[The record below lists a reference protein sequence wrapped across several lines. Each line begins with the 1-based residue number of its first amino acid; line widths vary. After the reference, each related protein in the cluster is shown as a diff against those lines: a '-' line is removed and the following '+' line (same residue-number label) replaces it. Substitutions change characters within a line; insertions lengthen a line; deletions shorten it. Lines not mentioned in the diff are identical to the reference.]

1 MFEKSVSLL
10 MAKNITLEKGLTL
23 DEIVLIEKIYGIV
36 FPKSLRDFLMTV
48 LPVSKGFYNWRNHT
62 SENIE
67 YIKFMIDE
75 PIKCIN
81 NRPEDIYW
89 CEEWGEEPIDMN
101 CFATEVKNRLKNA
114 PKLVP
119 IYAHRYM
126 PVISSENPPVIS
138 IHGADIIYMGENL
151 VEYFNIEFGDRRQ
164 DTIKSIIPIPFW
176 TDIM

>member
-1 MFEKSVSLL
+1 
-10 MAKNITLEKGLTL
+10 
-23 DEIVLIEKIYGIV
+23 
-36 FPKSLRDFLMTV
+36 
-48 LPVSKGFYNWRNHT
+48 
-62 SENIE
+62 
-67 YIKFMIDE
+67 
-75 PIKCIN
+75 
-81 NRPEDIYW
+81 
-89 CEEWGEEPIDMN
+89 MN